1 MAARPLRA
9 RHQLGAALLVLL
21 ALISVVASLT
31 VVWVASGQ
39 SLEAER
45 TQNTARNMGL
55 IRDALIARA
64 AADLNRPGSLPCP
77 DVDND
82 GQSTPIPDWSGST
95 CASYIGR
102 VPWKTLDLP
111 DLRDADGERFWYAL
125 SPIYRDSSSAGT
137 LNSDT
142 PGALTVVGAQ
152 PANDVVAI
160 VVAPGAPAGVQ
171 DRLASATAKEN
182 YLEGDNADGDVT
194 YETGPETDAFN
205 DRLLPITR
213 DMLMPAVEQ
222 RIARQARRCLQ
233 EFAYPSGPG
242 SPPPPGP
249 GRYPFAAPMSDV
261 VTYADTSTPGGP
273 PFSVTEYGRIPST
286 VVATNDALGG
296 TAYSWPNDN
305 PQPGASPTACF
316 ASGTWWDFWREL
328 LLYRVSAAYSPIGSG
343 SCATSAC
350 LIVNAQDEVKFVVI
364 VAGREL
370 SNPNQATRASDKSNL
385 VNYLETADSPTTGL
399 PVNNADLGTSLDVV
413 KVPRAVTTA
422 TPTSLARFNDRVE
435 CVKETEAWP
444 CD

>member
-1 MAARPLRA
+1 VAARPLRA

-21 ALISVVASLT
+21 ALIGVVASLT

-95 CASYIGR
+95 CASYLGR

-125 SPIYRDSSSAGT
+125 SPVYRDSASAGT

-142 PGALTVVGAQ
+142 SGALTVVGTQ
-152 PANDVVAI
+152 PASDVVAI
-160 VVAPGAPAGVQ
+160 VLAPGTPVGSQ
-171 DRLASATAKEN
+171 DRLASPTARES
-182 YLEGDNADGDVT
+182 YLEGDNANGDQI
-194 YETGPETDAFN
+194 YETGVNTATFN
-205 DRLLPITR
+205 DRVLAITR
-213 DMLMPAVEQ
+213 DMLMPTVEQ
-222 RIARQARRCLQ
+222 RVARQARKCLQ
-233 EFAYPSGPG
+233 RFAYPSGPG
-242 SPPPPGP
+242 SLP

-273 PFSVTEYGRIPST
+273 PFTVTEYGRIPST

-296 TAYSWPNDN
+296 TTYSWPNDD

-328 LLYRVSAAYSPIGSG
+328 LLYRVSTAYSAVGSG
-343 SCATSAC
+343 TCATSAC
-350 LIVNAQDEVKFVVI
+350 LTVNSQNEVKFVVI
-364 VAGREL
+364 VAGRKL
-370 SNPNQATRASDKSNL
+370 SNPNQATRDSDKSNL
-385 VNYLETADSPTTGL
+385 VNYLETADSPMTGL
-399 PVNNADLGTSLDVV
+399 PVNNADLGTSFSVV
-413 KVPRAVTTA
+413 KVPRAVTA
-422 TPTSLARFNDRVE
+422 ASSGAGFNDRVE
-435 CVKETEAWP
+435 CVHETGAWP